1 MQQLPTYLLLYF
13 RIMSDEPGDEE
24 GEQVEEQEEVGGS
37 SSRLLCIEYPGI
49 VSRQGRTDFMCK
61 SVV

>member
-1 MQQLPTYLLLYF
+1 MLYF